1 MFQKSKYDVMASENS
16 MNTGS
21 LLLLVGKIYRS
32 FKSYEKGKIDKD
44 YFNAGFVQAIGKG
57 LPNIKAIAHI
67 GYENS
72 KDLENVSEES
82 LYMYME
88 NNGLSKDEF
97 IRNYDHITSTY
108 IKVIM
113 AFSIIEREN
122 LNVYRIISP
131 EVLLGIVKGE
141 FKAVKEVIDNLDVN
155 ISDDSKSLMDK
166 LVKDDFSI
174 RDLNKNEKDI
184 LDKEHDEFMKK
195 HINSR
200 ITKASTQDEVLKHAK
215 SIGKKKSVL
224 EI

>member
-1 MFQKSKYDVMASENS
+1 MFQMSKYDVMASENA

-21 LLLLVGKIYRS
+21 LLLLVGKIYKS

-44 YFNAGFVQAIGKG
+44 YFNSGFVQAIGKG
-57 LPNIKAIAHI
+57 LPNIKSIAHI
-67 GYENS
+67 GYENC

-88 NNGLSKDEF
+88 NNGLSKEEF
-97 IRNYDHITSTY
+97 DRNYDHIISTY
-108 IKVIM
+108 IKVIL
-113 AFSIIEREN
+113 AFFIIDREN
-122 LNVYRIISP
+122 LNVYHIISP
-131 EVLLGIVKGE
+131 KVLLGIVKGE
-141 FKAVKEVIDNLDVN
+141 FKGVKAVIDELDVN
-155 ISDDSKSLMDK
+155 ISDSSRSLMDK

-174 RDLNKNEKDI
+174 KDLNDEEKTI
-184 LDKEHDEFMKK
+184 LDKEHNEYMVK

>member
-88 NNGLSKDEF
+88 KNGLSKDEF

-155 ISDDSKSLMDK
+155 ISDDSRSLMDK

-184 LDKEHDEFMKK
+184 LDKEHDEFMIK

>member
-1 MFQKSKYDVMASENS
+1 MFQKSKYDVMASENA

-21 LLLLVGKIYRS
+21 LLLIVGKIYRN

-44 YFNAGFVQAIGKG
+44 YFNAGFVQAVEKG
-57 LPNIKAIAHI
+57 LPNIQSIAHI
-67 GYENS
+67 GYENCR
-72 KDLENVSEES
+72 DLENVSEKS

-88 NNGLSKDEF
+88 NNGLSKEEF
-97 IRNYDHITSTY
+97 NRNYDHIISTY
-108 IKVIM
+108 IKVIL
-113 AFSIIEREN
+113 AFSIIDREN

-141 FKAVKEVIDNLDVN
+141 FKGVKAVIDELDVD
-155 ISDDSKSLMDK
+155 ISDSSRSLMDK

-174 RDLNKNEKDI
+174 RDLNDEEKDI
-184 LDKEHDEFMKK
+184 LDREHNEYMVK

-200 ITKASTQDEVLKHAK
+200 ITKSSTQDEVLKHAK